1 MPLALLSIAWL
12 TCDCTEIS
20 NRPGSV
26 NFLTEP
32 EVRWRSITSFS
43 SQNTASTCLRES
55 CVLLAMCLMRTGL
68 GYEELIGFALK
79 FPLEHDWC
87 LVGVFLMFIIS
98 SLSFMF
104 VGSLATYFA

>member
-1 MPLALLSIAWL
+1 
-12 TCDCTEIS
+12 
-20 NRPGSV
+20 
-26 NFLTEP
+26 
-32 EVRWRSITSFS
+32 
-43 SQNTASTCLRES
+43 
-55 CVLLAMCLMRTGL
+55 L